1 MEKLTIEEIKKQ
13 TLKLLG
19 SSDENDVAY
28 ITEELVNMDG
38 TEIQVDDNKEG
49 KAFRS
54 YYGHTMRYGSR
65 NGQATYEF
73 LSNPQWAGDVCA
85 SRNAYWF
92 YQSRVHHSS
101 AGFNC
106 RVNNNNTAVIRFDPR

>member
-38 TEIQVDDNKEG
+38 TEIQVDDNKE
-49 KAFRS
+49 
-54 YYGHTMRYGSR
+54 
-65 NGQATYEF
+65 
-73 LSNPQWAGDVCA
+73 
-85 SRNAYWF
+85 
-92 YQSRVHHSS
+92 
-101 AGFNC
+101 
-106 RVNNNNTAVIRFDPR
+106 